1 MIIVK
6 TRRSALY
13 SYIHEGLRRLWSLS
27 VDENNETVN
36 FDYEYN
42 HCKIVNNK
50 RYMKFDDVY
59 LSEQDY
65 NMIIDELIN
74 EPYRVNC
81 GVKKY
86 YLTEKDKT
94 EVRMNIAL
102 GPSPWSCERTFA
114 EKHPKYKILG
124 KEIS

>member
-6 TRRSALY
+6 TVRSAVD
-13 SYIHEGLRRLWSLS
+13 SYIYEGLRRLWSLS

-59 LSEQDY
+59 LSDHEY
-65 NMIIDELIN
+65 KMIIDELVN
-74 EPYRVNC
+74 EPYRVRY
-81 GVKKY
+81 GSKKY
-86 YLTEKDKT
+86 YLKEKDKST
-94 EVRMNIAL
+94 VRMSIAM

-114 EKHPKYKILG
+114 ERHPKYKVSE